1 MKKIHVFLV
10 AILTLTMVG
19 CQEHMISKE
28 NLPQPAID
36 FAYEVINDTVYNL
49 DYYAGCEVRIFP
61 TVSLATDCDWE
72 INDGRSFKGQDTLI
86 CKFPNAG
93 DYVITAY
100 ANGGQKS
107 HPIQIAAIRP
117 IVTLIQEDSICTVDE
132 SYISF
137 DVELPNPEGLEAEFQ
152 WTFPVVRDER
162 GEVLTDYKGVNPG
175 RVVFTKSGS
184 QPVKLQVVLGGKP
197 LDLVTKNVQVALK
210 EPAPTLYYAVKNGNI
225 MARKLTD
232 LATAEKYDMGVS
244 SGQHPFNLVFAE
256 NTLYIL
262 NPGKQ
267 FNYVNDE
274 NGVMGDGSIT
284 AMAADASAISTVISN
299 VGGPAF
305 QDPFYGY
312 VDGDKLYYSDRNTG
326 IFSIPLNTRNQVWSL
341 ASYPYF
347 VQNAQL
353 GYYGKGLAYGAITGG
368 ICKVEGTWYWSKTF
382 NGQGI
387 WRFVDADIL
396 PDASSYDKAAKP
408 AAGEILTAFYIKA
421 MAYDANP
428 KRKKYFYFSTY
439 DLANGIFRVTYDQ
452 LQDATFMKGL
462 GSASDLKTYQ
472 LTGSVELL
480 PIIESGKDEGS
491 SGEYA
496 GICQLAIDDAT
507 GDVYFAYRSSEK
519 SESGL
524 YRYDYLKESFD
535 IIPDTKGVE
544 IYGIAINQDSTK
556 LF

>member
-10 AILTLTMVG
+10 AMLTLTMVG
-19 CQEHMISKE
+19 CKEHMISE
-28 NLPQPAID
+28 ESLPQPAID

-49 DYYAGCEVRIFP
+49 DYYEGCEVRIYP
-61 TVSLATDCDWE
+61 TVSLATPCDWE
-72 INDGRSFKGQDTLI
+72 INDGRTFKDLDELI
-86 CKFPNAG
+86 VKFPEAG
-93 DYVITAY
+93 EYMITAY
-100 ANGGQKS
+100 ANNGKIIK
-107 HPIQIAAIRP
+107 PIQIAAIRP
-117 IVTLIQEDSICTVDE
+117 IVTLIQTDSICTVDS
-132 SYISF
+132 SYIAF
-137 DVELPNPEGLEAEFQ
+137 DVELPNPQKLEAVYK
-152 WTFPVVRDER
+152 WTFPAVKDEA
-162 GEVLTDYKGVNPG
+162 GQVLTDYDGVNPG
-175 RVVFTKSGS
+175 KVMFTKSGS
-184 QPVKLQVVLGGKP
+184 QPVKLQVFLGGKQ
-197 LDLVTKNVQVALK
+197 LDVVTKNVQVALK
-210 EPAPTLYYAVKNGNI
+210 DPAPTLYYAVKNGNI
-225 MARKLTD
+225 MARKLTES
-232 LATAEKYDMGVS
+232 TNAEKYDMGVS
-244 SGQHPFNLVFAE
+244 SGQHPFNLVFAD
-256 NTLYIL
+256 NTLFIL

-284 AMAADASAISTVISN
+284 AMAADASAISTMISN

-341 ASYPYF
+341 ANYPYF

-368 ICKVEGTWYWSKTF
+368 LCKVEGTWYWSKTF

-421 MAYDANP
+421 MAYDAKN
-428 KRKKYFYFSTY
+428 KLFYFTTY
-439 DLANGIFRVTYDQ
+439 DLANGIYCFTYDQ
-452 LQDATFMKGL
+452 LQDAALMKGL
-462 GSASDLKTYQ
+462 GSASDLKSYQ

-480 PIIESGKDEGS
+480 PIVESGKDEGS

-496 GICQLAIDDAT
+496 GICQLAIDEAT

-524 YRYDYLKESFD
+524 YRYEFAKKSFSVV
-535 IIPDTKGVE
+535 KGTE
-544 IYGIAINQDSTK
+544 GQDIYGVAINQEPTK

>member
-10 AILTLTMVG
+10 AMLTLAIVG
-19 CQEHMISKE
+19 CTDHMISKE
-28 NLPQPAID
+28 TLPQPAID

-49 DYYAGCEVRIFP
+49 DYYAGCEVRIYP

-72 INDGRSFKGQDTLI
+72 ISDGRTFKGMDTLVVN
-86 CKFPNAG
+86 FPEAG
-93 DYVITAY
+93 EFMITAY
-100 ANGGQKS
+100 ANNGKMIK
-107 HPIQIAAIRP
+107 PIQIAAIRP
-117 IVTLIQEDSICTVDE
+117 IVTLIQTDSICTVDS
-132 SYISF
+132 SYIAF
-137 DVELPNPEGLEAEFQ
+137 DIELPNPQKLEAIYQ
-152 WTFPVVRDER
+152 WTFPGVKDEA
-162 GEVLTDYKGVNPG
+162 GQVLTDYEGVNPG
-175 RVVFTKSGS
+175 KVMFTKSGS
-184 QPVKLQVVLGGKP
+184 QPVKLQVTLGGKL
-197 LDLVTKNVQVALK
+197 LDVVTKNVQVALK
-210 EPAPTLYYAVKNGNI
+210 DPAPTLYYAVKNGNI

-232 LATAEKYDMGVS
+232 LKNAEKYDMGVS
-244 SGQHPFNLVFAE
+244 SGQHPFNIVFHDR
-256 NTLYIL
+256 TLYIL

-326 IFSIPLNTRNQVWSL
+326 IFAIPLSTRNQVWSL
-341 ASYPYF
+341 ANFPYF

-368 ICKVEGTWYWSKTF
+368 IAKVEGTWYWSKTF
-382 NGQGI
+382 NGQGV

-396 PDASSYDKAAKP
+396 ADASSYDKAAKP

-421 MAYDANP
+421 MAYDENN
-428 KRKKYFYFSTY
+428 KLFYFTTY
-439 DLANGIFRVTYDQ
+439 DLANGIYCLTYDQ
-452 LQDATFMKGL
+452 LQDAAFMKGL
-462 GSASDLKTYQ
+462 GSASDLKKYQ
-472 LTGSVELL
+472 LTGTVELL
-480 PIIESGKDEGS
+480 PIVESGKDEGS
-491 SGEYA
+491 SGEFA
-496 GICQLAIDDAT
+496 GICQLAIDKAT

-524 YRYDYLKESFD
+524 YRYDFAKKTFD
-535 IIPDTKGVE
+535 VIPDTKGID
-544 IYGIAINQDSTK
+544 IYGVAINQEPTK

>member
-10 AILTLTMVG
+10 AMLTLAIVG
-19 CQEHMISKE
+19 CTDHMISKE
-28 NLPQPAID
+28 TLPQPAID

-49 DYYAGCEVRIFP
+49 DYYAGYEVRIYP

-72 INDGRSFKGQDTLI
+72 ISDGRTFKGMDTLVVN
-86 CKFPNAG
+86 FPEAG
-93 DYVITAY
+93 EFMITAY
-100 ANGGQKS
+100 ANNGKMIK
-107 HPIQIAAIRP
+107 PIQIAAIRP
-117 IVTLIQEDSICTVDE
+117 IVTLIQTDSICTVDS
-132 SYISF
+132 SYIAF
-137 DVELPNPEGLEAEFQ
+137 DIELPNPQKLEAIYQ
-152 WTFPVVRDER
+152 WTFPGVKDEA
-162 GEVLTDYKGVNPG
+162 GQVLTDYEGVNPG
-175 RVVFTKSGS
+175 KVMFTKSGS
-184 QPVKLQVVLGGKP
+184 QQVKLQVTLGGKL
-197 LDLVTKNVQVALK
+197 LDVVTKNVQVALK
-210 EPAPTLYYAVKNGNI
+210 DPAPTLYYAVKNGNI

-232 LATAEKYDMGVS
+232 LKNAEKYDMGVS
-244 SGQHPFNLVFAE
+244 SGQHPFNIVFHDR
-256 NTLYIL
+256 TLYIL

-326 IFSIPLNTRNQVWSL
+326 IFAIPLSTRNQVWSL
-341 ASYPYF
+341 ANFPYF

-368 ICKVEGTWYWSKTF
+368 IAKVEGTWYWSKTF
-382 NGQGI
+382 NGQGV

-396 PDASSYDKAAKP
+396 ADASSYDKAAKP

-421 MAYDANP
+421 MAYDENN
-428 KRKKYFYFSTY
+428 KLFYFTTY
-439 DLANGIFRVTYDQ
+439 DLANGIYCLTYDQ
-452 LQDATFMKGL
+452 LQDAAFMKGL
-462 GSASDLKTYQ
+462 GSASDLKKYQ
-472 LTGSVELL
+472 LTGTVELL
-480 PIIESGKDEGS
+480 PIVESGKDEGS
-491 SGEYA
+491 SGEFA
-496 GICQLAIDDAT
+496 GICQLAIDKAT

-524 YRYDYLKESFD
+524 YRYDFAKKTFD
-535 IIPDTKGVE
+535 VIPDTKGID
-544 IYGIAINQDSTK
+544 IYGVAINQEPTK

>member
-10 AILTLTMVG
+10 AMLTLAIVG
-19 CQEHMISKE
+19 CTDHMISKE
-28 NLPQPAID
+28 TLPQPAID

-49 DYYAGCEVRIFP
+49 DYYAGCEVRIYP

-72 INDGRSFKGQDTLI
+72 ISDGRTFKGMDTLVVS
-86 CKFPNAG
+86 FPEAG
-93 DYVITAY
+93 EFMITAH
-100 ANGGQKS
+100 ANNGKMIK
-107 HPIQIAAIRP
+107 PIQIAAIRP
-117 IVTLIQEDSICTVDE
+117 IVTLIQTDSICTVDS
-132 SYISF
+132 SYIAF
-137 DVELPNPEGLEAEFQ
+137 DIELPNPQKLEAIYQ
-152 WTFPVVRDER
+152 WTFPGVKDEA
-162 GEVLTDYKGVNPG
+162 GQVLTDYEGVNPG
-175 RVVFTKSGS
+175 KVMFTKSGS
-184 QPVKLQVVLGGKP
+184 QPVKLQVTLGGKL
-197 LDLVTKNVQVALK
+197 LDVVTKNVQVALK
-210 EPAPTLYYAVKNGNI
+210 DPAPTLYYAVKNGNI

-232 LATAEKYDMGVS
+232 LKNAEKYDMGVS
-244 SGQHPFNLVFAE
+244 SGQHPFNIVFHDR
-256 NTLYIL
+256 TLYIL

-326 IFSIPLNTRNQVWSL
+326 IFAIPLSTRNQVWSL
-341 ASYPYF
+341 ANFPYF

-368 ICKVEGTWYWSKTF
+368 IAKVEGTWYWSKTF
-382 NGQGI
+382 NGQGV

-396 PDASSYDKAAKP
+396 ADASSYDKAAKP
-408 AAGEILTAFYIKA
+408 AAGEMLTAFYIKA
-421 MAYDANP
+421 MAYDENN
-428 KRKKYFYFSTY
+428 KLFYFTTY
-439 DLANGIFRVTYDQ
+439 DLANGIYCLTYDQ
-452 LQDATFMKGL
+452 LQDAAFMKGL
-462 GSASDLKTYQ
+462 GSASDLKKYQ

-491 SGEYA
+491 SGEFA
-496 GICQLAIDDAT
+496 GICQLAIDKAT

-524 YRYDYLKESFD
+524 YRYDFAKKTFD
-535 IIPDTKGVE
+535 IIPDTKGVD
-544 IYGIAINQDSTK
+544 IYGVAINQEPTK

>member
-10 AILTLTMVG
+10 AMLTLAIVG
-19 CQEHMISKE
+19 CTDHMISKE
-28 NLPQPAID
+28 TLPQPAID

-49 DYYAGCEVRIFP
+49 DYYAGCEVRIYP
-61 TVSLATDCDWE
+61 TVALATDCDWE
-72 INDGRSFKGQDTLI
+72 ISDGRSFKGVDTLVVS
-86 CKFPNAG
+86 FPEAG
-93 DYVITAY
+93 EFMITAH
-100 ANGGQKS
+100 ANNGKMIK
-107 HPIQIAAIRP
+107 PIQIAAIRP
-117 IVTLIQEDSICTVDE
+117 IVTLIQTDSICTVDS
-132 SYISF
+132 SYIAF
-137 DVELPNPEGLEAEFQ
+137 DIELPNPQKLEAIFQ
-152 WTFPVVRDER
+152 WTFPGVKDEA
-162 GEVLTDYKGVNPG
+162 GQVLTNYEGINPG
-175 RVVFTKSGS
+175 KVMFTKSGS
-184 QPVKLQVVLGGKP
+184 QPVKLQVTLGGKQ
-197 LDLVTKNVQVALK
+197 LDVVTKNVQVALK
-210 EPAPTLYYAVKNGNI
+210 DPAPTLYYAVKNGNI

-232 LATAEKYDMGVS
+232 LKNAEKYDMGVS
-244 SGQHPFNLVFAE
+244 SGQHPFNIVFHDR
-256 NTLYIL
+256 TLYIL

-326 IFSIPLNTRNQVWSL
+326 IFAIPLSTRNQVWSL
-341 ASYPYF
+341 ANFPYF

-368 ICKVEGTWYWSKTF
+368 IAKVEGTWYWSKTF
-382 NGQGI
+382 NGQGV

-396 PDASSYDKAAKP
+396 ADASSYDKAAKP

-421 MAYDANP
+421 MAYDENN
-428 KRKKYFYFSTY
+428 KLFYFTTY
-439 DLANGIFRVTYDQ
+439 DLANGIYCLTYDQ
-452 LQDATFMKGL
+452 LQDAAFMKGL
-462 GSASDLKTYQ
+462 GSASDLKKYQ

-480 PIIESGKDEGS
+480 PIVESGKDEGS
-491 SGEYA
+491 SGEFA
-496 GICQLAIDDAT
+496 GICQLAIDKAT

-524 YRYDYLKESFD
+524 YRYDFAKKTFD
-535 IIPDTKGVE
+535 IIPDTKGVD
-544 IYGIAINQDSTK
+544 IYGVAINQEPTK

>member
-1 MKKIHVFLV
+1 MKKIYVFLV
-10 AILTLTMVG
+10 AMLALTMVG
-19 CQEHMISKE
+19 CKEHMISEE
-28 NLPQPAID
+28 NLPQPVID

-49 DYYAGCEVRIFP
+49 DYYAGCEVRVFP
-61 TVSLATDCDWE
+61 TVPLATDCDWE
-72 INDGRSFKGQDTLI
+72 INDGRRFEGVDTLI
-86 CKFPNAG
+86 VNFPKAG
-93 DYVITAY
+93 EYMITAF
-100 ANGGQKS
+100 ANGGKKS
-107 HPIQIAAIRP
+107 NPIQIAAIRP
-117 IVTLIQEDSICTVDE
+117 IVTLIQTDSICTVDS
-132 SYISF
+132 SYIAF
-137 DVELPNPEGLEAEFQ
+137 DVELPNPQKLEAVFQ
-152 WTFPVVRDER
+152 WTFPGVKDEA
-162 GEVLTDYKGVNPG
+162 GQVLTDYEGVNPG
-175 RVVFTKSGS
+175 KVMFTKSGS
-184 QPVKLQVVLGGKP
+184 QPVKLQVILGGEL
-197 LDLVTKNVQVALK
+197 LDVVTKNVQVALK
-210 EPAPTLYYAVKNGNI
+210 DPAPTLYYAVKNGNI

-232 LATAEKYDMGVS
+232 LKNAEKYDMGVS
-244 SGQHPFNLVFAE
+244 SGQHPFNIVFHDR
-256 NTLYIL
+256 TLYIL

-312 VDGDKLYYSDRNTG
+312 VEGDKLYYSDRNTG
-326 IFSIPLNTRNQVWSL
+326 IFCIPLNTRNQVWSL
-341 ASYPYF
+341 ANFPYF

-368 ICKVEGTWYWSKTF
+368 IGKVEGTWYWSKTF

-396 PDASSYDKAAKP
+396 ADASSYDKAAKP

-421 MAYDANP
+421 FAYDEIN
-428 KRKKYFYFSTY
+428 KLFYFSTY
-439 DLANGIFRVTYDQ
+439 DLANGVYCLTYEQ
-452 LQDATFMKGL
+452 LQDAAFMKSL
-462 GSASDLKTYQ
+462 GSAGDLKKYQ

-491 SGEYA
+491 SGEFA
-496 GICQLAIDDAT
+496 GICQLAIDKAT

-524 YRYDYLKESFD
+524 YRYEFAKKTFSVV
-535 IIPDTKGVE
+535 KGTE
-544 IYGIAINQDSTK
+544 GQDIYGVAINQEPTK

>member
-10 AILTLTMVG
+10 AMLTLAIVG
-19 CQEHMISKE
+19 CTDHMISKE
-28 NLPQPAID
+28 TLPQPAID

-49 DYYAGCEVRIFP
+49 DYYAGCEVRIYP

-72 INDGRSFKGQDTLI
+72 ISDGRTFKGMDTLVVN
-86 CKFPNAG
+86 FPEAG
-93 DYVITAY
+93 EFMITAY
-100 ANGGQKS
+100 ANNGKMIK
-107 HPIQIAAIRP
+107 PIQIAAIRP
-117 IVTLIQEDSICTVDE
+117 IVTLIQTDSICTVDS
-132 SYISF
+132 SYIAF
-137 DVELPNPEGLEAEFQ
+137 DIELPNPQKLEAIYQ
-152 WTFPVVRDER
+152 WTFPGVKDEA
-162 GEVLTDYKGVNPG
+162 GQVLTDYEGVNPG
-175 RVVFTKSGS
+175 KVMFTKSGS
-184 QPVKLQVVLGGKP
+184 QPVKLQVTLGGKL
-197 LDLVTKNVQVALK
+197 LDVVTKNVQVALK
-210 EPAPTLYYAVKNGNI
+210 DPAPTLYYAVKNGNI

-232 LATAEKYDMGVS
+232 LKNAEKYDMGVS
-244 SGQHPFNLVFAE
+244 SGQHPFNIVFHDR
-256 NTLYIL
+256 TLYIL

-326 IFSIPLNTRNQVWSL
+326 IFAIPLSTRNQVWSL
-341 ASYPYF
+341 ANFPYF

-368 ICKVEGTWYWSKTF
+368 IAKVEGTWYWSKTF
-382 NGQGI
+382 NGQGV

-396 PDASSYDKAAKP
+396 ADASSYDKAAKP

-421 MAYDANP
+421 MAYDENN
-428 KRKKYFYFSTY
+428 KLFYFTTY
-439 DLANGIFRVTYDQ
+439 DLANGIYCLTYDQ
-452 LQDATFMKGL
+452 LQDAAFMKGL
-462 GSASDLKTYQ
+462 GSASDLKKYQ

-480 PIIESGKDEGS
+480 PIVESGKDEGS
-491 SGEYA
+491 SGEFA
-496 GICQLAIDDAT
+496 GICQLAIDKAT

-524 YRYDYLKESFD
+524 YRYDFAKKTFD
-535 IIPDTKGVE
+535 VIPDTKGVD
-544 IYGIAINQDSTK
+544 IYGVAINQEPTK

>member
-10 AILTLTMVG
+10 AMLTLAIVG
-19 CQEHMISKE
+19 CTDHMISKE
-28 NLPQPAID
+28 TLPQPAID

-49 DYYAGCEVRIFP
+49 DYYAGCEVRIYP

-72 INDGRSFKGQDTLI
+72 ISDGRTFKGMDTLVVS
-86 CKFPNAG
+86 FPEAG
-93 DYVITAY
+93 EFMITAH
-100 ANGGQKS
+100 ANNGKMIK
-107 HPIQIAAIRP
+107 PIQIAAIRP
-117 IVTLIQEDSICTVDE
+117 IVTLIQTDSICTVDS
-132 SYISF
+132 SYIAF
-137 DVELPNPEGLEAEFQ
+137 DIELPNPQKLEAIYQ
-152 WTFPVVRDER
+152 WTFPGVKDEA
-162 GEVLTDYKGVNPG
+162 GQVLTDYEGVNPG
-175 RVVFTKSGS
+175 KVMFTKSGS
-184 QPVKLQVVLGGKP
+184 QPVKLQVTLGGKL
-197 LDLVTKNVQVALK
+197 LDVVTKNVQVALK
-210 EPAPTLYYAVKNGNI
+210 DPAPTLYYAVKNGNI

-232 LATAEKYDMGVS
+232 LKNAEKYDMGVS
-244 SGQHPFNLVFAE
+244 SGQHPFNIVFHDR
-256 NTLYIL
+256 TLYIL

-326 IFSIPLNTRNQVWSL
+326 IFAIPLSTRNQVWSL
-341 ASYPYF
+341 ANFPYF

-368 ICKVEGTWYWSKTF
+368 IAKVEGTWYWSKTF
-382 NGQGI
+382 NGQGV

-396 PDASSYDKAAKP
+396 ADASSYDKAAKP

-421 MAYDANP
+421 MAYDENN
-428 KRKKYFYFSTY
+428 KLFYFTTY
-439 DLANGIFRVTYDQ
+439 DLANGIYCLTYDQ
-452 LQDATFMKGL
+452 LQDAAFMKGL
-462 GSASDLKTYQ
+462 GSASDLKKYQ
-472 LTGSVELL
+472 LTGTVELL
-480 PIIESGKDEGS
+480 PIVESGKDEGS
-491 SGEYA
+491 SGEFA
-496 GICQLAIDDAT
+496 GICQLAIDKAT

-524 YRYDYLKESFD
+524 YRYDFAKKTFD
-535 IIPDTKGVE
+535 VIPDTKGID
-544 IYGIAINQDSTK
+544 IYGVAINQEPTK

>member
-1 MKKIHVFLV
+1 MKKIYVFLV
-10 AILTLTMVG
+10 AMLALTMVG
-19 CQEHMISKE
+19 CKEHMISAE
-28 NLPQPAID
+28 NLPQPVID

-49 DYYAGCEVRIFP
+49 DYYAGCEVRVFP
-61 TVSLATDCDWE
+61 TVPLATDCDWE
-72 INDGRSFKGQDTLI
+72 INDGRRFEGVDTLI
-86 CKFPNAG
+86 VNFPKAG
-93 DYVITAY
+93 EYMITAF
-100 ANGGQKS
+100 ANGGKKS
-107 HPIQIAAIRP
+107 NPIQIAAIRP
-117 IVTLIQEDSICTVDE
+117 IVTLIQTDSICTVDS
-132 SYISF
+132 SYIAF
-137 DVELPNPEGLEAEFQ
+137 DVELPNPQKLEAVFQ
-152 WTFPVVRDER
+152 WTFPGVKDEA
-162 GEVLTDYKGVNPG
+162 GQVLTDYEGVNPG
-175 RVVFTKSGS
+175 KVMFTKSGS
-184 QPVKLQVVLGGKP
+184 QPVKLQVILGGEL
-197 LDLVTKNVQVALK
+197 LDVVTKNVQVALK
-210 EPAPTLYYAVKNGNI
+210 DPAPTLYYAVKNGNI

-232 LATAEKYDMGVS
+232 LKNAEKYDMGVS
-244 SGQHPFNLVFAE
+244 SGQHPFNIVFHDR
-256 NTLYIL
+256 TLYIL

-312 VDGDKLYYSDRNTG
+312 VEGDKLYYSDRNTG
-326 IFSIPLNTRNQVWSL
+326 IFCIPLNTRNQVWSL
-341 ASYPYF
+341 ANFPYF

-368 ICKVEGTWYWSKTF
+368 IGKVEGTWYWSKTF

-396 PDASSYDKAAKP
+396 ADASSYDKAAKP

-421 MAYDANP
+421 FAYDEIN
-428 KRKKYFYFSTY
+428 KLFYFSTY
-439 DLANGIFRVTYDQ
+439 DLANGVYCLTYEQ
-452 LQDATFMKGL
+452 LQDAAFMKSL
-462 GSASDLKTYQ
+462 GSAGDLKKYQ

-491 SGEYA
+491 SGEFA
-496 GICQLAIDDAT
+496 GICQLAIDKAT

-524 YRYDYLKESFD
+524 YRYEFAKKTFSVV
-535 IIPDTKGVE
+535 KGTE
-544 IYGIAINQDSTK
+544 GQDIYGVAINQEPTK

>member
-10 AILTLTMVG
+10 AMLTLAIVG
-19 CQEHMISKE
+19 CTDHMISKE
-28 NLPQPAID
+28 TLPQPAID

-49 DYYAGCEVRIFP
+49 DYYAGCEVRIYP

-72 INDGRSFKGQDTLI
+72 ISDGRTFKGMDTLVVS
-86 CKFPNAG
+86 FPEAG
-93 DYVITAY
+93 EFMITAH
-100 ANGGQKS
+100 ANNGKMIK
-107 HPIQIAAIRP
+107 PIQIAAIRP
-117 IVTLIQEDSICTVDE
+117 IVTLIQTDSICTVDS
-132 SYISF
+132 SYIAF
-137 DVELPNPEGLEAEFQ
+137 DIELPNPQKLEAIYQ
-152 WTFPVVRDER
+152 WTFPGVKDEA
-162 GEVLTDYKGVNPG
+162 GQVLTDYEGVNPG
-175 RVVFTKSGS
+175 KVMFTKSGS
-184 QPVKLQVVLGGKP
+184 QPVKLQVTLGGKL
-197 LDLVTKNVQVALK
+197 LDVVTKNVQVALK
-210 EPAPTLYYAVKNGNI
+210 DPAPTLYYAVKNGNI

-232 LATAEKYDMGVS
+232 LKNAEKYDMGVS
-244 SGQHPFNLVFAE
+244 SGQHPFNIVFHDR
-256 NTLYIL
+256 TLYIL

-326 IFSIPLNTRNQVWSL
+326 IFAIPLSTRNQVWSL
-341 ASYPYF
+341 ANFPYF

-368 ICKVEGTWYWSKTF
+368 IAKVEGTWYWSKTF
-382 NGQGI
+382 NGQGV

-396 PDASSYDKAAKP
+396 ADASSYDKAAKP
-408 AAGEILTAFYIKA
+408 AAGEMLTAFYIKA
-421 MAYDANP
+421 MAYDENN
-428 KRKKYFYFSTY
+428 KLFYFTTY
-439 DLANGIFRVTYDQ
+439 DLANGIYCLTYDQ
-452 LQDATFMKGL
+452 LQDAAFMKGL
-462 GSASDLKTYQ
+462 GSASDLKKYQ

-491 SGEYA
+491 SGEFA
-496 GICQLAIDDAT
+496 GICQLAIDKAT

-524 YRYDYLKESFD
+524 YRYEFAKKTFSVV
-535 IIPDTKGVE
+535 KGTE
-544 IYGIAINQDSTK
+544 GQDIYGVAINQEPTK

>member
-1 MKKIHVFLV
+1 MSFP
-10 AILTLTMVG
+10 
-19 CQEHMISKE
+19 E
-28 NLPQPAID
+28 
-36 FAYEVINDTVYNL
+36 
-49 DYYAGCEVRIFP
+49 AGEFM
-61 TVSLATDCDWE
+61 
-72 INDGRSFKGQDTLI
+72 
-86 CKFPNAG
+86 
-93 DYVITAY
+93 ITAH
-100 ANGGQKS
+100 ANNGKMIK
-107 HPIQIAAIRP
+107 PIQIAAIRP
-117 IVTLIQEDSICTVDE
+117 IVTLIQTDSICTVDS
-132 SYISF
+132 SYIAF
-137 DVELPNPEGLEAEFQ
+137 DIELPNPQKLEAIYQ
-152 WTFPVVRDER
+152 WTFPGVKDEA
-162 GEVLTDYKGVNPG
+162 GQVLTDYEGANPG
-175 RVVFTKSGS
+175 KVMFTKSGS
-184 QPVKLQVVLGGKP
+184 QPVKLQVTLGGKL
-197 LDLVTKNVQVALK
+197 LDVVTKNVQVALK
-210 EPAPTLYYAVKNGNI
+210 DPAPTLYYAVKNGNI

-232 LATAEKYDMGVS
+232 LKNAEKYDMGVS
-244 SGQHPFNLVFAE
+244 SGQHPFNIVFHDR
-256 NTLYIL
+256 TLYIL

-326 IFSIPLNTRNQVWSL
+326 IFAIPLSTRNQVWSL
-341 ASYPYF
+341 ANFPYF

-368 ICKVEGTWYWSKTF
+368 LCKVEGTWYWSKTF

-396 PDASSYDKAAKP
+396 ADASSYDKAAKP

-421 MAYDANP
+421 MAYDEIN
-428 KRKKYFYFSTY
+428 KLFYFTTY
-439 DLANGIFRVTYDQ
+439 DLANGIYCLTYDQ
-452 LQDATFMKGL
+452 LQDAAFMKGL
-462 GSASDLKTYQ
+462 GSASDLKKYQ

-480 PIIESGKDEGS
+480 PIVESGKDEGS
-491 SGEYA
+491 SGEFA
-496 GICQLAIDDAT
+496 GICQLAIDKAT

-524 YRYDYLKESFD
+524 YRYDATKKTFD
-535 IIPDTKGVE
+535 VIPDTKGID
-544 IYGIAINQDSTK
+544 IYGVAINQEPTK

>member
-10 AILTLTMVG
+10 AMLTLTMVG
-19 CQEHMISKE
+19 CREHMISEE
-28 NLPQPAID
+28 NLPQPVID

-49 DYYAGCEVRIFP
+49 DYYAGCEVRVFP
-61 TVSLATDCDWE
+61 TVPLATDCDWE
-72 INDGRSFKGQDTLI
+72 INDGRRFEGVDTLI
-86 CKFPNAG
+86 VNFPKAG
-93 DYVITAY
+93 EYMITAF
-100 ANGGQKS
+100 ANGGKKS
-107 HPIQIAAIRP
+107 NPIQIAAIRP
-117 IVTLIQEDSICTVDE
+117 IVTLIQTDSICTVDS
-132 SYISF
+132 SYIAF
-137 DVELPNPEGLEAEFQ
+137 DVELPNPQKLEAVFQ
-152 WTFPVVRDER
+152 WTFPGVKDEA
-162 GEVLTDYKGVNPG
+162 GQVLTDYEGVNPG
-175 RVVFTKSGS
+175 KVMFTKSGS
-184 QPVKLQVVLGGKP
+184 QPVKLQVILGGEL
-197 LDLVTKNVQVALK
+197 LDVVTKNVQVALK
-210 EPAPTLYYAVKNGNI
+210 DPAPTLYYAVKNGNI

-232 LATAEKYDMGVS
+232 LKNAEKYDMGVS
-244 SGQHPFNLVFAE
+244 SGQHPFNIVFHDR
-256 NTLYIL
+256 TLYIL

-312 VDGDKLYYSDRNTG
+312 VEGDKLYYSDRNTG
-326 IFSIPLNTRNQVWSL
+326 IFCIPLNTRNQVWSL
-341 ASYPYF
+341 ANFPYF

-368 ICKVEGTWYWSKTF
+368 IGKVEGTWYWSKTF

-396 PDASSYDKAAKP
+396 ADASSYDKAAKP

-421 MAYDANP
+421 FAYDEIN
-428 KRKKYFYFSTY
+428 KLFYFSTY
-439 DLANGIFRVTYDQ
+439 DLANGVYCLTYEQ
-452 LQDATFMKGL
+452 LQDAAFMKSL
-462 GSASDLKTYQ
+462 GSAGDLKKYQ

-491 SGEYA
+491 SGEFA
-496 GICQLAIDDAT
+496 GICQLAIDKAT

-524 YRYDYLKESFD
+524 YRYEFAKKTFSVV
-535 IIPDTKGVE
+535 KGTE
-544 IYGIAINQDSTK
+544 GQDIYGVAINQEPTK

>member
-10 AILTLTMVG
+10 AMLTLTMVG
-19 CQEHMISKE
+19 CREHMISEE
-28 NLPQPAID
+28 NLPQPVID

-61 TVSLATDCDWE
+61 TVPLATDCDWE
-72 INDGRSFKGQDTLI
+72 ISDGRRFEGVDTLI
-86 CKFPNAG
+86 VKFPKAG
-93 DYVITAY
+93 EYMITAF
-100 ANGGQKS
+100 ANGGKKAN
-107 HPIQIAAIRP
+107 PIQIAAIRP
-117 IVTLIQEDSICTVDE
+117 IVTLIQTDSICTVDS
-132 SYISF
+132 SYIAF
-137 DVELPNPEGLEAEFQ
+137 DVELPNPQNLEAIYQ
-152 WTFPVVRDER
+152 WTFPGVKDEA
-162 GEVLTDYKGVNPG
+162 GQILTDYEGVNPG
-175 RVVFTKSGS
+175 KVMFTKSGS
-184 QPVKLQVVLGGKP
+184 QPVKLQVVLGGEL
-197 LDLVTKNVQVALK
+197 LDVVTKNVQVALK
-210 EPAPTLYYAVKNGNI
+210 DPAPTLYYAVKNGNI

-232 LATAEKYDMGVS
+232 LSTAEQYDMGVS
-244 SGQHPFNLVFAE
+244 SGQHPFNIVFHDR
-256 NTLYIL
+256 TLYIL

-312 VDGDKLYYSDRNTG
+312 VEGDKLYYSDRNTG
-326 IFSIPLNTRNQVWSL
+326 IFCIPLNTRNQVWSL
-341 ASYPYF
+341 ANFPYF

-368 ICKVEGTWYWSKTF
+368 IGKVEGTWYWSKTF

-396 PDASSYDKAAKP
+396 ADASSYDKAAKP

-421 MAYDANP
+421 FAYDEIN
-428 KRKKYFYFSTY
+428 KLFYFSTY
-439 DLANGIFRVTYDQ
+439 DLANGIYCLTYEQ
-452 LQDATFMKGL
+452 LQDAAFMKSL
-462 GSASDLKTYQ
+462 GSAGDLKKYQ

-491 SGEYA
+491 SGEFA
-496 GICQLAIDDAT
+496 GICQLAIDKAT

-524 YRYDYLKESFD
+524 YRYEFAKKTFSVV
-535 IIPDTKGVE
+535 KGTE
-544 IYGIAINQDSTK
+544 GQDIYGVAINQEPTK

>member
-1 MKKIHVFLV
+1 
-10 AILTLTMVG
+10 
-19 CQEHMISKE
+19 MISEE
-28 NLPQPAID
+28 NLPQPVID

-61 TVSLATDCDWE
+61 TVPLATDCDWE
-72 INDGRSFKGQDTLI
+72 ISDGRRFEGVDTLI
-86 CKFPNAG
+86 VKFPKAG
-93 DYVITAY
+93 EYMITAF
-100 ANGGQKS
+100 ANGGKKAN
-107 HPIQIAAIRP
+107 PIQIAAIRP
-117 IVTLIQEDSICTVDE
+117 IVTLIQTDSICTVDS
-132 SYISF
+132 SYIAF
-137 DVELPNPEGLEAEFQ
+137 DVELPNPQNLEAIYQ
-152 WTFPVVRDER
+152 WTFPGVKDEA
-162 GEVLTDYKGVNPG
+162 GQILTDYEGVNPG
-175 RVVFTKSGS
+175 KVMFTKSGS
-184 QPVKLQVVLGGKP
+184 QPVKLQVVLGGEL
-197 LDLVTKNVQVALK
+197 LDVVTKNVQVALK
-210 EPAPTLYYAVKNGNI
+210 DPAPTLYYAVKNGNI

-232 LATAEKYDMGVS
+232 LSTAEQYDMGVS
-244 SGQHPFNLVFAE
+244 SGQHPFNIVFHDR
-256 NTLYIL
+256 TLYIL

-312 VDGDKLYYSDRNTG
+312 VEGDKLYYSDRNTG

-341 ASYPYF
+341 ANFPYF

-368 ICKVEGTWYWSKTF
+368 IGKVEGTWYWSKTF

-396 PDASSYDKAAKP
+396 ADASSYDKAAKP
-408 AAGEILTAFYIKA
+408 AAGEILTAFYVKA
-421 MAYDANP
+421 FAYDETN
-428 KRKKYFYFSTY
+428 KLFYFSTY
-439 DLANGIFRVTYDQ
+439 DIANGVYCLTYDQ
-452 LQDATFMKGL
+452 LQDAAFMKSL
-462 GSASDLKTYQ
+462 GSAGDMINYQ

-480 PIIESGKDEGS
+480 PIIEGGKDEGS
-491 SGEYA
+491 SGEFA
-496 GICQLAIDDAT
+496 GICQLAIDKAT

-524 YRYDYLKESFD
+524 YRYEFAKKTFSVV
-535 IIPDTKGVE
+535 KGTE
-544 IYGIAINQDSTK
+544 GQDIYGVAINQEPTK

>member
-1 MKKIHVFLV
+1 
-10 AILTLTMVG
+10 
-19 CQEHMISKE
+19 MISEE
-28 NLPQPAID
+28 NLPQPVID
-36 FAYEVINDTVYNL
+36 FSYEVINDTVYNL
-49 DYYAGCEVRIFP
+49 DYYEGCEVRIYP
-61 TVSLATDCDWE
+61 TVSLATPCDWE
-72 INDGRSFKGQDTLI
+72 INDGRTFKDLDELI
-86 CKFPNAG
+86 VKFPEAG
-93 DYVITAY
+93 EYMITAY
-100 ANGGQKS
+100 ANNGKIIK
-107 HPIQIAAIRP
+107 PIQIAAIRP
-117 IVTLIQEDSICTVDE
+117 IVTLIQTDSICTVDS
-132 SYISF
+132 SYIAF
-137 DVELPNPEGLEAEFQ
+137 DVELPNPQKLEAVYK
-152 WTFPVVRDER
+152 WTFPAVKDEA
-162 GEVLTDYKGVNPG
+162 GQVLTDYDGVNPG
-175 RVVFTKSGS
+175 KVMFTKSGS
-184 QPVKLQVVLGGKP
+184 QPVKLQVFLGGKQ
-197 LDLVTKNVQVALK
+197 LDVVTKNVQVALK
-210 EPAPTLYYAVKNGNI
+210 DPAPTLYYAVKNGNI
-225 MARKLTD
+225 MARKLTESSN
-232 LATAEKYDMGVS
+232 AEKYDMGVS
-244 SGQHPFNLVFAE
+244 SGQHPFNLVFAD
-256 NTLYIL
+256 NTLFIL

-284 AMAADASAISTVISN
+284 AMAADASAISTMISN

-341 ASYPYF
+341 ANYPYF

-368 ICKVEGTWYWSKTF
+368 LCKVEGTWYWSKTF

-421 MAYDANP
+421 MAYDAKN
-428 KRKKYFYFSTY
+428 KLFYFTTY
-439 DLANGIFRVTYDQ
+439 DLANGIYCFTYDQ
-452 LQDATFMKGL
+452 LQDAALMKGL
-462 GSASDLKTYQ
+462 GSASDLKSYQ

-480 PIIESGKDEGS
+480 PIVESGKDEGS

-496 GICQLAIDDAT
+496 GICQLAIDEAT

-524 YRYDYLKESFD
+524 YRYEFAKKSFSVV
-535 IIPDTKGVE
+535 KGTE
-544 IYGIAINQDSTK
+544 GQDIYGVAINQEPTK

>member
-10 AILTLTMVG
+10 AMLTLAIVG
-19 CQEHMISKE
+19 CTDHMISKE
-28 NLPQPAID
+28 TLPQPAID

-49 DYYAGCEVRIFP
+49 DYYAGCEVRIYP

-72 INDGRSFKGQDTLI
+72 ISDGRTFKGMDTLVVS
-86 CKFPNAG
+86 FPEAG
-93 DYVITAY
+93 EFMITAH
-100 ANGGQKS
+100 ANNGKMIK
-107 HPIQIAAIRP
+107 PIQIAAIRP
-117 IVTLIQEDSICTVDE
+117 IVTLIQTDSICTVDS
-132 SYISF
+132 SYIAF
-137 DVELPNPEGLEAEFQ
+137 DIELPNPQKLEAIYQ
-152 WTFPVVRDER
+152 WTFPGVKDEA
-162 GEVLTDYKGVNPG
+162 GQVLTDYEGVNPG
-175 RVVFTKSGS
+175 KVMFTKSGS
-184 QPVKLQVVLGGKP
+184 QPVKLQVTLGGKL
-197 LDLVTKNVQVALK
+197 LDVVTKNVQVALK
-210 EPAPTLYYAVKNGNI
+210 DPAPTLYYAVKNGNI

-232 LATAEKYDMGVS
+232 LKNAEKYDMGVS
-244 SGQHPFNLVFAE
+244 SGQHPFNIVFHDR
-256 NTLYIL
+256 TLYIL

-326 IFSIPLNTRNQVWSL
+326 IFAIPLSTRNQVWSL
-341 ASYPYF
+341 ANFPYF

-368 ICKVEGTWYWSKTF
+368 IAKVEGTWYWSKTF
-382 NGQGI
+382 NGQGV

-396 PDASSYDKAAKP
+396 ADASSYDKAAKP

-421 MAYDANP
+421 MAYDENN
-428 KRKKYFYFSTY
+428 KLFYFTTY
-439 DLANGIFRVTYDQ
+439 DLANGIYCLTYDQ
-452 LQDATFMKGL
+452 LQDAAFMKGL
-462 GSASDLKTYQ
+462 GSASDLKKYQ
-472 LTGSVELL
+472 LTGTVELL
-480 PIIESGKDEGS
+480 PIVESGKDEGS
-491 SGEYA
+491 SGEFA
-496 GICQLAIDDAT
+496 GICQLAIDKAT

-524 YRYDYLKESFD
+524 YRYDFAKKTFD
-535 IIPDTKGVE
+535 IIPDTKGVD
-544 IYGIAINQDSTK
+544 IYGVAINQEPTK